1 MKISSLEVVN
11 NITSLVM
18 VPEKKKLRYRI
29 AGIYMN
35 VHLNL
40 IFIQYDD
47 RDRGE
52 VERANVAYLEGIFTY
67 KYL

>member
-18 VPEKKKLRYRI
+18 VP
-29 AGIYMN
+29 GIYINM
-35 VHLNL
+35 HLNL